1 MFDMVVPL
9 AISMQKSTKSDHRKG
24 REGRNGRKK
33 CEFGIISILLCG
45 LCVRCG
51 ESDLADY

>member
-33 CEFGIISILLCG
+33 CEFGIISILLC
-45 LCVRCG
+45 VRCG